1 VSKRKKKGH
10 GEGHVDESW
19 LIPYADLLT
28 LLLALFI
35 VLYASSN
42 VDSVKFKQ
50 MSDTFQAIFN
60 SSSSILEYPNP
71 QLEPASG
78 EKLKDN
84 DDGNNTA
91 KIHKDTLETLKARVD
106 DYLVEKD
113 LKDEV
118 ATIITKEGLMLTIRD
133 DILFESGKAE
143 MGKAENKIARD
154 ISKLLVINPP
164 VHITITG
171 HTDNVPIKNSQ
182 FDSNWH
188 LSVMRAVN
196 FMKVILDNKDLDPRN
211 FSGKGFGEFKPVAT
225 NKTPEGRKKNRRVEV
240 LIQPTQTVTK

>member
-1 VSKRKKKGH
+1 VSKKKKKH

-35 VLYASSN
+35 VLYASSS
-42 VDSVKFKQ
+42 VDATKFKQ
-50 MSDTFQAIFN
+50 MSDTFQAIFT
-60 SSSSILEYPNP
+60 SSSSVLDYPNP

-78 EKLKDN
+78 EKLKDSAEGAN
-84 DDGNNTA
+84 DA
-91 KIHKDTLETLKARVD
+91 KIQKNTLETLKARVD
-106 DYLVEKD
+106 DYLKEKD
-113 LKDEV
+113 LKDQV
-118 ATIITKEGLMLTIRD
+118 DTVITKEGLMLTLRD
-133 DILFESGKAE
+133 DVLFESGKADI
-143 MGKAENKIARD
+143 GKAEYKIARD

-171 HTDNVPIKNSQ
+171 HTDNVPIKNAN

-196 FMKVILDNKDLDPRN
+196 FMKILLDNKNLDPRN
-211 FSGKGFGEFKPVAT
+211 FSGKGFGEFKPVAS
-225 NKTPEGRKKNRRVEV
+225 NSTPEGRQKNRRVEV
-240 LIQPTQTVTK
+240 LIQPTEKVTN